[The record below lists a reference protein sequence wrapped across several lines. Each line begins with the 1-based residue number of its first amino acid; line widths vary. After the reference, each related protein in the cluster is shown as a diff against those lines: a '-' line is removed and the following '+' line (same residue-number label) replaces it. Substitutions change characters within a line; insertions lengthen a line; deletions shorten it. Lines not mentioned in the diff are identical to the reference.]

1 MSHDP
6 VATRRR
12 YGRALLRGQVA
23 IAGALLWGV
32 ATWRLPTPVVV
43 VPVVLAALA
52 LAEFV
57 WALRV
62 RTMIDSTAGK
72 PPDRRTIPMDV
83 VALALVDLCGLVILV
98 TRFV

>member
-6 VATRRR
+6 VAARGR

-23 IAGALLWGV
+23 MAGALLWGV
-32 ATWRLPTPVVV
+32 ATWRLPTPVVA

-62 RTMIDSTAGK
+62 RAMIDATTGESSR
-72 PPDRRTIPMDV
+72 PTIPVDV
-83 VALALVDLCGLVILV
+83 VALALVDLCGLVVLV

>member
-6 VATRRR
+6 VAARRR

-23 IAGALLWGV
+23 MAGALLWGV
-32 ATWRLPTPVVV
+32 ATWRLPTLVVA

-62 RTMIDSTAGK
+62 RAMIDATTGES
-72 PPDRRTIPMDV
+72 PNRPTIPVDV
-83 VALALVDLCGLVILV
+83 VALALVDVCGLVVLV
-98 TRFV
+98 TRLV